1 MLMPG
6 PEISNVKMIMLL
18 EKCNSIFKLGPEIS
32 NSIFKL
38 DPEISNSMF
47 KLGPEIFNYLYIKT
61 GP

>member
-1 MLMPG
+1 MLMLG
-6 PEISNVKMIMLL
+6 PEISNVKMIPLP